1 MGRRSSQRRSSDA
14 RQLGCVFQDMTPP
27 KSILRKSTDMQRP
40 IQRVKFT
47 KAIARHTKI
56 RDQNPSLGYICP
68 GEPHQRS
75 PNAPKFEDRSQ
86 EETEWQEQG
95 AREAAWKLAKNVL
108 KLKEH
113 ERATFFSPSENR
125 CLPASNLK
133 PEEREFVVD
142 SGASMHMISK
152 KDLSDAEMDTLTKSC
167 SPTIVITANGE
178 VQTHEE
184 ATVYVKELDIF
195 LTMKVLENTP
205 AVLSLGKLCDENGY
219 SYEWIHGQKPHLI
232 KNGIRIPCNTE
243 NFVPIVVPGLSSSSS
258 GSSSTSKTPSRQE
271 SHSSSSS
278 SASSSSPTVSEIQIR
293 EREDGINSDIS
304 PVQVSTS
311 VDDRSGQ
318 PDETTIERG
327 NPLNSEIPEWLQEF
341 RENLVDDEIPVHG
354 DSHASSSHEASLEP
368 TFKRREDLGK
378 HSVYTH
384 FPKDRNCEICKR
396 TKITRA
402 PCRRRNG
409 EAVPRAEK
417 FGDLITADHKVLSD
431 NCESRNNHRYAV
443 VVQDLATQWIQA
455 YPCKT
460 KTSQETQR
468 SLQKFLEPERNPK
481 VIYTDNSLE
490 FGKACEDLSWNH
502 CTSTPHRS
510 ETNGIAERAV
520 RRVKEGTSAVLLQ
533 SGLNESWWA
542 DSMECYTYLR
552 NVTDLLSDGK
562 TPYERRFGQPFK
574 GPIIPF
580 GSLVEYHPITAKDQS
595 RIHQFGKKVLPG
607 LFLGYALYAGGIWK
621 GDVLVADLEELE
633 TMDASEIYSKRLN
646 AKEVI
651 FPKEKGEFIF
661 PIADGRIKTLGGD
674 QDLRTSTL
682 VRHRPIQGESNID
695 FLGESEGS
703 LPQPQDSLPDAG
715 EAINDFWSMS
725 GNFIYRHHVEPRVKL
740 YSPREESFP
749 IPLKYIDVSRTTHTN
764 LDVKQEKRI
773 DDYWN
778 IDGSRDLS
786 DPWTGF
792 TQFTLLEEKPPDGY
806 MWSGG
811 RLTRKQLTSRPDH
824 LWPEL
829 WKSMGKHAKLKEK
842 QKWSNEKL
850 HLENARKLRGIY
862 FIDPEDKEFKET
874 IKNARKKLETSVA
887 PAMPCKIMKKNC
899 GSGGSNKIK
908 NKTCVYSGS

>member
-1 MGRRSSQRRSSDA
+1 
-14 RQLGCVFQDMTPP
+14 
-27 KSILRKSTDMQRP
+27 MQRP

-75 PNAPKFEDRSQ
+75 SNAPKFEDRSQ
-86 EETEWQEQG
+86 EEIEWQEQG
-95 AREAAWKLAKNVL
+95 AREAAWKLAKSAS

-152 KDLSDAEMDTLTKSC
+152 KDLSEAEMDTLTKSC

-178 VQTHEE
+178 VQTQEE
-184 ATVYVKELDIF
+184 AIVYVKELDMF

-219 SYEWIHGQKPHLI
+219 SYELINGQKPHLI
-232 KNGIRIPCNTE
+232 KNGIRIICNTE

-271 SHSSSSS
+271 SHSSSFSS
-278 SASSSSPTVSEIQIR
+278 TSSSSPTVSEIQS
-293 EREDGINSDIS
+293 ERGDRNESDIS

-311 VDDRSGQ
+311 VGDRSGQ
-318 PDETTIERG
+318 PDETKANKIQKPNKKETTIEMG
-327 NPLNSEIPEWLQEF
+327 IPLYSEILEWLQEF
-341 RENLVDDEIPVHG
+341 RENLVDDEIPV
-354 DSHASSSHEASLEP
+354 HEASLEP

-384 FPKDRNCEICKR
+384 FPTDRNCEICKR

-409 EAVPRAEK
+409 GAVPRAEN

-431 NCESRNNHRYAV
+431 NGESRNNHRYAV

-455 YPCKT
+455 YPCKSR
-460 KTSQETQR
+460 TSQETQR
-468 SLQKFLEPERNPK
+468 SLQKFLEPERKPK

-562 TPYERRFGQPFK
+562 TPYERRFGQP
-574 GPIIPF
+574 I
-580 GSLVEYHPITAKDQS
+580 
-595 RIHQFGKKVLPG
+595 
-607 LFLGYALYAGGIWK
+607 
-621 GDVLVADLEELE
+621 
-633 TMDASEIYSKRLN
+633 
-646 AKEVI
+646 
-651 FPKEKGEFIF
+651 
-661 PIADGRIKTLGGD
+661 
-674 QDLRTSTL
+674 
-682 VRHRPIQGESNID
+682 
-695 FLGESEGS
+695 
-703 LPQPQDSLPDAG
+703 
-715 EAINDFWSMS
+715 
-725 GNFIYRHHVEPRVKL
+725 
-740 YSPREESFP
+740 
-749 IPLKYIDVSRTTHTN
+749 
-764 LDVKQEKRI
+764 
-773 DDYWN
+773 
-778 IDGSRDLS
+778 
-786 DPWTGF
+786 
-792 TQFTLLEEKPPDGY
+792 
-806 MWSGG
+806 
-811 RLTRKQLTSRPDH
+811 
-824 LWPEL
+824 
-829 WKSMGKHAKLKEK
+829 
-842 QKWSNEKL
+842 
-850 HLENARKLRGIY
+850 
-862 FIDPEDKEFKET
+862 
-874 IKNARKKLETSVA
+874 
-887 PAMPCKIMKKNC
+887 
-899 GSGGSNKIK
+899 
-908 NKTCVYSGS
+908 